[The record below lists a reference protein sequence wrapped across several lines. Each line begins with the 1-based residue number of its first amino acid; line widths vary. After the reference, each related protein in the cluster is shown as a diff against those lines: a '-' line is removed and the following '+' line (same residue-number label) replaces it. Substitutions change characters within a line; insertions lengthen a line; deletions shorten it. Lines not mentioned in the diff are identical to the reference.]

1 MKTFKEILDTYL
13 NFFKEKNHAIIPNY
27 SLVPEGD
34 SSLLFVNSGMF
45 PLVPYLL
52 GQTHPLGNRLA
63 NFQRCVR
70 TEDIEEVGNYRHHT
84 FFNMLGNW
92 SLGDYFKKEQ
102 IENVFELYVE
112 GYGLDIN
119 KLFFTVFAGAEAYG
133 AKIPGDEEAIECV
146 KAGFKKYGID
156 AEVADPTP
164 YGQKDFGPGKK
175 YDLNNVKIFPYGID
189 GNWWTRGWSEGE
201 PGGPDCEI
209 FYLHEGVPQNEEVHG
224 FEHPNTESGRFV
236 EIGNS
241 VFMQYIF
248 KNNSLVEMDK
258 KKVDFGG
265 GFDRIVAS
273 VQNTPDN
280 YQTDLF
286 TDIIKKIED
295 MSGKKYGKELDH
307 VYEQNGDAEQLE
319 YRKHFRVIADHVRA
333 STFLVVDGVKPDRK
347 DQGYILRRLIRRAVR
362 SGYALGIEKDFLAE
376 LSEVVVEVYKDVY
389 PHLQSESGFS

>member
-1 MKTFKEILDTYL
+1 MKTFKDVLSIYLDFY
-13 NFFKEKNHAIIPNY
+13 KDRGHSIIPNY

-52 GQTHPLGNRLA
+52 GETHPLGNRLA

-70 TEDIEEVGNYRHHT
+70 TEDLEEVGNYRHHT

-102 IENVFELYVE
+102 IDNVFRLYVE

-119 KLFFTVFAGAEAYG
+119 KLYFTVFAGAEAYG
-133 AKIPGDEEAIECV
+133 VKIPRDDEAIEFV
-146 KAGFKKYGID
+146 KEGYKRYGID

-164 YGQKDFGPGKK
+164 YGQKDLGPGRE
-175 YDLNNVKIFPYGID
+175 YDLSKVKIFPYGID
-189 GNWWTRGWSEGE
+189 GNWWTRGWSDGE
-201 PGGPDCEI
+201 PGGPDCEV
-209 FYLHEGVPQNEEVHG
+209 FYLHEDIPQNEAING

-248 KNNSLVEMDK
+248 QSGSLVEMEQ

-265 GFDRIVAS
+265 GFDRIVAPI
-273 VQNTPDN
+273 QGTPDN
-280 YQTDLF
+280 YQTDQF
-286 TDIIKKIED
+286 TPIISKIEEL
-295 MSGKKYGKELDH
+295 SGVKYGTELDH
-307 VYEQNGDAEQLE
+307 IYEQNGDAEQLE
-319 YRKHFRVIADHVRA
+319 HRRHFRVIADHIRA
-333 STFLVVDGVKPDRK
+333 ATFLAADGVEPGRK
-347 DQGYILRRLIRRAVR
+347 DQGYIMRRLIRRAVR
-362 SGYALGIEKDFLAE
+362 SGYALGVERNFLQE
-376 LSEVVVEVYKDVY
+376 LSGVVIDTYKDVY
-389 PHLQSESGFS
+389 PHLAD